1 MTYVIS
7 TEFKVKQP
15 RVVSNFSSL
24 TNLIIS
30 IEFDNPE
37 WEIKLQFSYQS
48 MWQGRNDYI
57 MGHGWI
63 KWVSWVCQQ
72 PIHENVLHVTVLCLR
87 AVGKFNYQLLGTWKR
102 QNRKLELSTNENYAN
117 NIKLYNLPS
126 KTRFFVVII
135 SPHSPPPKNPEL
147 VLRKI
152 GKILIPSS
160 TFQYNYHGSH
170 LITNHNN
177 IRMDF

>member
-1 MTYVIS
+1 MWFPIS
-7 TEFKVKQP
+7 RALLIWLFL
-15 RVVSNFSSL
+15 S
-24 TNLIIS
+24 NLITRNEKS
-30 IEFDNPE
+30 SCNFL
-37 WEIKLQFSYQS
+37 IKVCDKVA
-48 MWQGRNDYI
+48 MI
-57 MGHGWI
+57 T
-63 KWVSWVCQQ
+63 SWVMGGSSECHGCVSSQSTKMFYML
-72 PIHENVLHVTVLCLR
+72 PFSVWELWVNLITSSSAH
-87 AVGKFNYQLLGTWKR
+87 AWKR